1 MDRTRFI
8 GGQPSVTTRRPAGS
22 QGINQQEGCVSNL
35 QLRRHTA
42 GLCEHTG
49 VQRVNSVAMQH
60 RICRRPL
67 DYCVRKYM
75 DRFYR
80 TIAKVSS
87 S

>member
-1 MDRTRFI
+1 
-8 GGQPSVTTRRPAGS
+8 RPAGS

-67 DYCVRKYM
+67 DYC
-75 DRFYR
+75 
-80 TIAKVSS
+80 
-87 S
+87 